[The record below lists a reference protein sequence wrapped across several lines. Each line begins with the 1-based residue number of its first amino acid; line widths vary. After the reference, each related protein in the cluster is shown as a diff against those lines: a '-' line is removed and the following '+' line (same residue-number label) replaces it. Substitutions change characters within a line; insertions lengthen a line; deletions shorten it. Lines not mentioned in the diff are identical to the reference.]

1 MAVRLHQARKGAH
14 GTRRGAYPNLSKL
27 PLSPDIIT
35 AMPDLFQDLEERLL
49 RQDIRHSPVEAG
61 ALLAADFFEFGRS
74 GAVWNRQQTIK
85 ALAQEPLM
93 ERSMRDFTTRLLS
106 ESVVLVTYRSVLRDP
121 VSSKEWHALR
131 SSVWKLID
139 GRWQIIFHQ
148 GTPTQPKP

>member
-1 MAVRLHQARKGAH
+1 
-14 GTRRGAYPNLSKL
+14 
-27 PLSPDIIT
+27 
-35 AMPDLFQDLEERLL
+35 MPDLFRDLEERLL
-49 RQDIRHSPVEAG
+49 RQDIRHSPDEAG

-74 GAVWNRQQTIK
+74 GVVWNRQQTIE

-106 ESVVLVTYRSVLRDP
+106 ESFVLVTYLSVLRDP

>member
-1 MAVRLHQARKGAH
+1 
-14 GTRRGAYPNLSKL
+14 
-27 PLSPDIIT
+27 
-35 AMPDLFQDLEERLL
+35 
-49 RQDIRHSPVEAG
+49 
-61 ALLAADFFEFGRS
+61 LAADFFEFGRS
-74 GAVWNRQQTIK
+74 GIVWNRQQTIE

-121 VSSKEWHALR
+121 VSSKEWHTLR

-148 GTPTQPKP
+148 GTPTQSRPANRSAATPPAVIGESGIGDNLDNRTRNGGPRSPEVDRRL

>member
-1 MAVRLHQARKGAH
+1 
-14 GTRRGAYPNLSKL
+14 
-27 PLSPDIIT
+27 
-35 AMPDLFQDLEERLL
+35 MPVLFRDPEERLL
-49 RQDIRHSPVEAG
+49 RQDIRHSPDEAG

-74 GAVWNRQQTIK
+74 GVVWNRQQTIE

-121 VSSKEWHALR
+121 VSSEEWHALR